1 MKKFKTLLTTV
12 SLISLFYLFYMVYYT
27 PNKNDITF
35 RIVSI
40 FSLITAA
47 TLGFLDGLDYIYK
60 KNSKKIG
67 YTICILT
74 TIITLAFIFFIYK
87 VTM

>member
-1 MKKFKTLLTTV
+1 MKKIKTLLTTV
-12 SLISLFYLFYMVYYT
+12 SLMSLFYLFYIVYYSS
-27 PNKNDITF
+27 NKNDTTF

-40 FSLITAA
+40 FCLITAA

-74 TIITLAFIFFIYK
+74 TIITLTFMFFIYK

>member
-12 SLISLFYLFYMVYYT
+12 SLMSLFYLFYIVYYSS
-27 PNKNDITF
+27 NKNDITF

-67 YTICILT
+67 YTICTLT
-74 TIITLAFIFFIYK
+74 IIITLTFIFFIYK